1 MALIL
6 VNSFS
11 ITDNWIIMS
20 IINDFKRAL
29 GLLQRNGFRNAIII
43 FGFCVCIIAITSYD
57 SISNVG
63 QSKFITSEEFHGVV
77 EGESQNDQMKSL
89 SKKEHK
95 ISNPHNFISSYLL
108 QESYQKRERNSKN
121 EESNLFRNLRQ
132 LHKTI
137 FIKVVGL
144 F

>member
-1 MALIL
+1 
-6 VNSFS
+6 
-11 ITDNWIIMS
+11 MS
-20 IINDFKRAL
+20 IINNFKKAL
-29 GLLQRNGFRNAIII
+29 GLLQRNGFKNSIII
-43 FGFCVCIIAITSYD
+43 FGFCVCIITITSYD

-63 QSKFITSEEFHGVV
+63 QSKFTRGEEVQGVV
-77 EGESQNDQMKSL
+77 DGESQNDQMKSL

-95 ISNPHNFISSYLL
+95 ISNPHNFIASYLL
-108 QESYQKRERNSKN
+108 QESSQKRERNSKN